1 MGFVFDMAMSVA
13 LDLYEFGIW
22 AICGNAPMGKK
33 KNRGTLDETMRL
45 ELASYVLDVNE
56 VRIL

>member
-1 MGFVFDMAMSVA
+1 MAMSVA